1 MRLQPLRW
9 LLKAPSGPQI
19 LKREFIILTTASLLT
34 SKILRWQT
42 VPANNGQSSVVKE
55 RLQLQT
61 TFAPIRVAT
70 ARGTTL
76 DRVDVP
82 GECVGNNSMRLWAH
96 LQDPGK
102 DPAKAGRT
110 STASLF
116 RCRLKATVPEA

>member
-96 LQDPGK
+96 LQGPQK
-102 DPAKAGRT
+102 RQAVPVRQ
-110 STASLF
+110 ASS
-116 RCRLKATVPEA
+116 AVA

>member
-82 GECVGNNSMRLWAH
+82 GECVGTILCACGRIY
-96 LQDPGK
+96 K
-102 DPAKAGRT
+102 DPEKAGRT